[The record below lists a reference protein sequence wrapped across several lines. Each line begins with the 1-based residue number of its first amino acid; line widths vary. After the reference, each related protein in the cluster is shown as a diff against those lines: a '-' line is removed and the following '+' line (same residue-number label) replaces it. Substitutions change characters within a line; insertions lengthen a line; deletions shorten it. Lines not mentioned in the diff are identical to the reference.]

1 MREGDVLN
9 IQQIITEA
17 DILAPNDVP
26 IADKAAA
33 LTGINQ
39 DFFNV
44 VKIPKIARF
53 TSVVAQ
59 GDYTLPVDVRQ
70 KNIDLL
76 MIGMFRYMSMDSAA
90 VTPRQNAFSFDD
102 ASHVLSVWPAPY
114 GVLEGFLRYR
124 RIGMATYSVS
134 DLSTTPEAPEEYHW
148 SYVLALAAYLAN
160 TQDDA
165 IKAANYEAQYK
176 ASWNVAAQNYQAG
189 DAK

>member
-1 MREGDVLN
+1 MKEGDALN

-17 DILAPNDVP
+17 DILVPNDVP
-26 IADKAAA
+26 TTDKAVA

-53 TSVVAQ
+53 VTTAAK
-59 GDYTLPVDVRQ
+59 GDYVLASDVRQ
-70 KNIDLL
+70 KNIDLV
-76 MIGMFRYMSMDSAA
+76 MTGMFRYMSLDNEA

-102 ASHVLSVWPAPY
+102 SSHILSLWPAPY

-134 DLSTTPEAPEEYHW
+134 DLAASPEAPEEYQW
-148 SYVLALAAYLAN
+148 SYVLALAAHLAN

-176 ASWNVAAQNYQAG
+176 ASWNVAAQNYQVG

>member
-1 MREGDVLN
+1 MKEGDVLN

-17 DILAPNDVP
+17 DILVPNDVP
-26 IADKAAA
+26 TTDKAVA

-53 TSVVAQ
+53 TSVAAQ
-59 GDYTLPVDVRQ
+59 GDYTLSSDVRQ

-90 VTPRQNAFSFDD
+90 ITPRQNAFSFDD

-114 GVLEGFLRYR
+114 GTLEGFLRYY
-124 RIGMATYSVS
+124 RIGTTNFSA
-134 DLSTTPEAPEEYHW
+134 DNLSAIPDAPEEYHW
-148 SYVLALAAYLAN
+148 TYVLALAAYLAN
-160 TQDDA
+160 TQDDVG
-165 IKAANYEAQYK
+165 KAANYEDQYK
-176 ASWNVAAQNYQAG
+176 AAWNVAAQNYQVG
-189 DAK
+189 DSK

>member
-1 MREGDVLN
+1 MN
-9 IQQIITEA
+9 IQQIIAEA
-17 DILAPNDVP
+17 DILVPNDAQN
-26 IADKAAA
+26 ADKVLA

-44 VKIPKIARF
+44 VKIPKITCF
-53 TSVVAQ
+53 TSVASQ
-59 GDYTLPVDVRQ
+59 GDYTLPSDVRQ

-76 MIGMFRYMSMDSAA
+76 MIGMFRYMSMDSAS

-114 GVLEGFLRYR
+114 GVLEGFLRYY
-124 RIGMATYSVS
+124 RIGTTNYSAGN
-134 DLSTTPEAPEEYHW
+134 LSAAPDAPEEYHW
-148 SYVLALAAYLAN
+148 TYVLALAAYLSN

-176 ASWNVAAQNYQAG
+176 SAWNVAAQNYQAG
-189 DAK
+189 DSE